1 MSRPIRIASD
11 VGGDTLAAVIV
22 SGPTQGVLVR
32 NTNGSYTYKGNGGAV
47 DSNVTTVNLTV
58 TAVNDAP
65 VTNLFSV
72 TFAQDGILQISERRV
87 GTLYVPTRFGVV
99 HAQLRGQNKQRA
111 HPSVPGMGI
120 VLVIRKEITGRSD
133 PTKVRPN
140 SDHRWCRCPRNPQ
153 PKARVI
159 AIMRT
164 ANRCAKRGR
173 NYSSACSTL
182 TLSNARVAAN

>member
-99 HAQLRGQNKQRA
+99 HAQLRGQNKERFA
-111 HPSVPGMGI
+111 HPSWSRMDNS
-120 VLVIRKEITGRSD
+120 LADCRQCRK
-133 PTKVRPN
+133 
-140 SDHRWCRCPRNPQ
+140 
-153 PKARVI
+153 
-159 AIMRT
+159 
-164 ANRCAKRGR
+164 
-173 NYSSACSTL
+173 
-182 TLSNARVAAN
+182 RVASRSTVLDYCPAAQQRKTNLAALVAALALRIQPVDATH